1 MKKLYERYHSKRK
14 SQKRLIDEND
24 FTYRS
29 LIHFIKKYVQVNDK
43 IKFFVQNF
51 PNTNIKEK
59 FEVIICSEVLEHL
72 PQDKLA
78 IRKIRNLLVKNGVVI
93 ASSPSENAPLYKVG
107 ILNNFDSSVGHLRR
121 YTEKSFRNLFEY
133 AGFNILETN
142 KTEGVI
148 RNFLFTNQ
156 LGGFLLRILNKWP
169 ISNVVTVLDNLTIRL
184 LGESNIYLVAE
195 KK

>member
-1 MKKLYERYHSKRK
+1 
-14 SQKRLIDEND
+14 
-24 FTYRS
+24 
-29 LIHFIKKYVQVNDK
+29 
-43 IKFFVQNF
+43 
-51 PNTNIKEK
+51 
-59 FEVIICSEVLEHL
+59 
-72 PQDKLA
+72 
-78 IRKIRNLLVKNGVVI
+78 
-93 ASSPSENAPLYKVG
+93 
-107 ILNNFDSSVGHLRR
+107 
-121 YTEKSFRNLFEY
+121 LFEY